1 MSASSLHMME
11 DVKQLQYQHQQ
22 ELDQMQIRD
31 EDITK
36 ALNIYIDEVQPS
48 LVRAIGL
55 GDDAAEALKTMMLR
69 AAEVAVLDNKFNDIN
84 LG

>member
-1 MSASSLHMME
+1 MME
-11 DVKQLQYQHQQ
+11 DAQQSQYQHQQ

-48 LVRAIGL
+48 LVRSMGL
-55 GDDAAEALKTMMLR
+55 GDDVAEALKTMMLR

-84 LG
+84 L

>member
-11 DVKQLQYQHQQ
+11 DAQQSQYQHQQ

-48 LVRAIGL
+48 LVRSMGL
-55 GDDAAEALKTMMLR
+55 GDDVAEALKTMMLR

-84 LG
+84 L